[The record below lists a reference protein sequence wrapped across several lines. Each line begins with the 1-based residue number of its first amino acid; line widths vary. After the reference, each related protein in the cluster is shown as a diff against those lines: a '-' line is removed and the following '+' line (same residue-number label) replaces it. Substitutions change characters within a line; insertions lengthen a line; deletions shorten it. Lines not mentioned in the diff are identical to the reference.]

1 MNGDV
6 MSQDPKIELIK
17 RLKRI
22 EGQARGVQKMVE
34 EERTCAEI
42 LHQLAAINEA
52 VRSVSLMLAEQ
63 YAVECLQTSKRG
75 KSREAIA
82 AMIDAIARVP
92 R

>member
-1 MNGDV
+1 MAQDV
-6 MSQDPKIELIK
+6 KAEMIK

-22 EGQARGVQKMVE
+22 EGQTRGVQKMVE
-34 EERTCAEI
+34 TDRGCAEI
-42 LHQLAAINEA
+42 LHQLTAINEA
-52 VRSVSLMLAEQ
+52 VRSVSLMLAEE
-63 YAVECLQTSKRG
+63 YAVECLQSSGKRG